1 VRRHNMATEPLPEA
15 AFDLVHARL
24 VLMHLPE
31 REQALARMIS
41 ALKPAGWLIDEE

>member
-1 VRRHNMATEPLPEA
+1 MATEPLPEA

>member
-1 VRRHNMATEPLPEA
+1 VQDTSPEA

-31 REQALARMIS
+31 REKALHRMLTV
-41 ALKPAGWLIDEE
+41 LKPGG